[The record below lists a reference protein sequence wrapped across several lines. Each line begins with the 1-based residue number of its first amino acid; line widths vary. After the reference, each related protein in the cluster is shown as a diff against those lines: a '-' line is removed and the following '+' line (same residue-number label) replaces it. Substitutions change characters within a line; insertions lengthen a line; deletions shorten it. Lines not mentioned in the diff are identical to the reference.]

1 MLRRAVELGV
11 NFIDT
16 DAMASRVAG
25 SMNAFVVVRVCDASN
40 SQNALPESRE
50 AIQPGGTGFI
60 VSHPRTAQYPPI
72 LEFERWYVHSRE
84 LLARD

>member
-1 MLRRAVELGV
+1 MLSMSFIDSSPHEARDAAEARRVLRRAVELGV

-50 AIQPGGTGFI
+50 AIQPG
-60 VSHPRTAQYPPI
+60 
-72 LEFERWYVHSRE
+72 
-84 LLARD
+84 D